1 MEIFDIDEVER
12 IALLKMPTLG
22 VETLE
27 YLFKNYNEGAFKRKQ
42 LIWASLWVMS
52 YGKRR
57 TYAGLI
63 IFSWYIAK
71 REKPW

>member
-27 YLFKNYNEGAFKRKQ
+27 YLFKNYNEGAFKTEAID
-42 LIWASLWVMS
+42 LGEPVGNELW
-52 YGKRR
+52 
-57 TYAGLI
+57 
-63 IFSWYIAK
+63 
-71 REKPW
+71 